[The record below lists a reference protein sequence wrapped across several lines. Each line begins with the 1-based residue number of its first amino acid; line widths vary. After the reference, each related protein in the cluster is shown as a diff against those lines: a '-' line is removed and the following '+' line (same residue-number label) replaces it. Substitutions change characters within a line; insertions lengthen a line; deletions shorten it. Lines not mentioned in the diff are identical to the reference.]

1 MREPA
6 VMSTIPRSE
15 PEARDAPAAPLGG
28 PWPVQPLLHLDTLWI
43 QVAGTLCNLECVHC
57 FVPSGPGIDRHAL
70 MPRPEVRRLLNE
82 GLALGV
88 REIYF
93 TGGEPFIHPEIL
105 AILGDTL
112 DLAPTTVLTNGTL
125 FTTRTVTM
133 LRELNDH
140 ARYALEIRVSLDGA
154 TAEAHDRVR
163 GAGSFARAM
172 DGLSRLAAAGLLPIV
187 TVTDPGDDSDAL
199 RERYLALLRGAGLA
213 RPRLKVL
220 PLFRLGREAER
231 HGGYHAAETLA
242 GIGDAFDPT
251 RLQCGS
257 CRAVTS
263 RGVFV
268 CPLLVDEP
276 AARMGDRLEQAL
288 GPYTLRHGACL
299 TCHVTG
305 MTCANG

>member
-1 MREPA
+1 
-6 VMSTIPRSE
+6 MSTIPRAESE
-15 PEARDAPAAPLGG
+15 VRTRGAPVANGPGG
-28 PWPVQPLLHLDTLWI
+28 PWPEQPLLHLDTLWI

-70 MPRPEVRRLLNE
+70 MPREEVGRRVAE

-88 REIYF
+88 KEIYF

-112 DLAPTTVLTNGTL
+112 ELAPTTVLTNGTL
-125 FTTRTVTM
+125 FTARAVTV
-133 LRELNDH
+133 LREL
-140 ARYALEIRVSLDGA
+140 AMRAPYALEIRVSLDGA
-154 TAEAHDRVR
+154 SAEAHDRVR

-187 TVTDPGDDSDAL
+187 TVTDPGDDPAL

-213 RPRLKVL
+213 RPRLKML

-231 HGGYHAAETLA
+231 HGAYAAAETLA
-242 GIGDAFDPT
+242 GLNGDFDPT

-276 AARMGDRLEQAL
+276 AARMGNRLEQAL
-288 GPYTLRHGACL
+288 GPFTLRHGACL